1 MKKVLFVVMVIL
13 FSLSVHADVKDPMG
27 LSEYVILEPGHYDP
41 HAGSYSGNTTIRQ
54 DANGQYWHE
63 RRLTNHEVEIFEKTG
78 FINSDGSIDTS
89 KTDQL
94 FLKPIQPVTQQAIK
108 PTDNKQMKSHNQASQ
123 KQAVKQTPVK
133 HSAHSRISKKPLPTS
148 HQIAS
153 KTKTKHASHP
163 KSKGTVH
170 VRPTNMPKNPSRD
183 DIVRMQQHIQHIERQ
198 VAKALDL
205 SLSAYAVAE
214 LPQATEGRSSVSF
227 GAAAADGESAVAAG
241 YSSNFGA
248 KHEYTVKIS
257 LSHAGHEEAVG
268 AGIGY
273 QW

>member
-1 MKKVLFVVMVIL
+1 MKKMLVILMGAL
-13 FSLSVHADVKDPMG
+13 FSLSAYANDPMG
-27 LSEYVILEPGHYDP
+27 LSEYTIHEITPDRQ
-41 HAGSYSGNTTIRQ
+41 SYI
-54 DANGQYWHE
+54 E
-63 RRLTNHEVEIFEKTG
+63 RRLTNHEVWLFQQTG
-78 FINSDGSIDTS
+78 VILPDGSLSEETNMLEKKPLNS
-89 KTDQL
+89 KPPKVDVKEPST
-94 FLKPIQPVTQQAIK
+94 A
-108 PTDNKQMKSHNQASQ
+108 QASTQ
-123 KQAVKQTPVK
+123 PIIK
-133 HSAHSRISKKPLPTS
+133 KKPLPTS
-148 HQIAS
+148 GQIATQTN
-153 KTKTKHASHP
+153 TKPASHP
-163 KSKGTVH
+163 ESKGTVH
-170 VRPTNMPKNPSRD
+170 VRPTTMPKNPSRD
-183 DIVRMQQHIQHIERQ
+183 DIVRMQQHIQHIERR